1 MFYRHET
8 PRAPVSALFVFT
20 VIGGGFL
27 LGLAALAG
35 H

>member
-1 MFYRHET
+1 MFYKHAT
-8 PRAPVSALFVFT
+8 PRAPIPVVLVCL